1 MIGDVRVGDFFC
13 EKVKS
18 VSWKKTGVV
27 LEVDRDP
34 EGGGDGVVKVLV
46 NDGHTEGWSY
56 RGFLQFYNV
65 YR

>member
-18 VSWKKTGVV
+18 VSWKKTGII

>member
-18 VSWKKTGVV
+18 VSLKDFGMV
-27 LEVDRDP
+27 LEVNRDP
-34 EGGGDGVVKVLV
+34 EAPNDGYIKVLM
-46 NDGHTEGWSY
+46 NDGHTEGGSY

>member
-1 MIGDVRVGDFFC
+1 MIGDVCVGDFFC

-56 RGFLQFYNV
+56 RGFLQFYRV

>member
-1 MIGDVRVGDFFC
+1 MGDVRVGDFFC
-13 EKVKS
+13 ERVKS

-34 EGGGDGVVKVLV
+34 EGGGDGVVKVLL

-56 RGFLQFYNV
+56 RGFLQFYSV

>member
-1 MIGDVRVGDFFC
+1 VIGDVRVGDFFC

-18 VSWKKTGVV
+18 VSWKKTGII